1 MVKKFQLKIGG
12 IMAEKEKVEKLT
24 NKEGLIAYLKDLI
37 SQVEQGYVMVGQRRI
52 ELPESFELE
61 IKYKEKDSKKEIE
74 WEIEWKI

>member
-12 IMAEKEKVEKLT
+12 IMAEKEKVERLT
-24 NKEGLIAYLKDLI
+24 NKEGLIAYFKDLI
-37 SQVEQGYVMVGQRRI
+37 SQVEQGYVMVGERRI

>member
-1 MVKKFQLKIGG
+1 MVKKFQLKVGSS
-12 IMAEKEKVEKLT
+12 MAEKEKVERLT
-24 NKEGLIAYLKDLI
+24 NKEGLIAYFKDLI
-37 SQVEQGYVMVGQRRI
+37 SQVEQGYVMVGERRI

>member
-1 MVKKFQLKIGG
+1 
-12 IMAEKEKVEKLT
+12 MAEKEKVEKLT

>member
-1 MVKKFQLKIGG
+1 
-12 IMAEKEKVEKLT
+12 MAEKEKVERLT
-24 NKEGLIAYLKDLI
+24 NKEGLIAYFKDLI

-61 IKYKEKDSKKEIE
+61 IKYKEKDNKKEIE

>member
-1 MVKKFQLKIGG
+1 
-12 IMAEKEKVEKLT
+12 MAEKEKVERLT
-24 NKEGLIAYLKDLI
+24 NKEGLIAYFKDLI
-37 SQVEQGYVMVGQRRI
+37 SQVEQGYVMVGERRI